1 MSASNDASAT
11 TAEGTAPAATTPS
24 AASPT
29 AQPPAT
35 GAQPTEEEQ
44 IVPDDEQPVDDAASD
59 LGGSIASSRTS
70 LSESIY
76 NYRLENGRTY
86 HRYKE
91 GKYQYP
97 NDDRELER
105 LDLQHHMFDLCL
117 DGKLGVAPPNDK
129 DSGVHRVLDVG
140 TGTGLW
146 AIEFGEAHPEA
157 EVLGV
162 DLSPPQAEVPPNVIF
177 EVDDIDEPWI
187 YSRPFDY
194 IHSRMMNS
202 SISDWRQFIQKA
214 YDNLTPGGYLELKEV
229 DLMPESDDGT
239 LPTDSALNKT
249 YTLIGEAL
257 KVFGRPFQDVLPLVD
272 MMKEVGF
279 VDLYVKKFKWPTNT
293 WPRDSHFKEIGEW
306 ANVNYL
312 SGIEGWVMAPL
323 TRALGWKKEEV
334 QVLLIDVRK
343 EFNDRNIHAYWSWYA
358 IYGKKPEA
366 DTQ

>member
-1 MSASNDASAT
+1 MSASNDASAS

-29 AQPPAT
+29 AQPTAT

-44 IVPDDEQPVDDAASD
+44 IVPDDEV
-59 LGGSIASSRTS
+59 
-70 LSESIY
+70 LSEA
-76 NYRLENGRTY
+76 L
-86 HRYKE
+86 
-91 GKYQYP
+91 
-97 NDDRELER
+97 ELEYEHC
-105 LDLQHHMFDLCL
+105 LTFGSNLSTTQHLT
-117 DGKLGVAPPNDK
+117 LGAFLEWTFV
-129 DSGVHRVLDVG
+129 R
-140 TGTGLW
+140 
-146 AIEFGEAHPEA
+146 
-157 EVLGV
+157 
-162 DLSPPQAEVPPNVIF
+162 VPPNVIF

-214 YDNLTPGGYLELKEV
+214 YDNLTLGGYLELKEV

-312 SGIEGWVMAPL
+312 SGIEGWVMAPF

>member
-1 MSASNDASAT
+1 MSAPGLACGQSN
-11 TAEGTAPAATTPS
+11 
-24 AASPT
+24 
-29 AQPPAT
+29 
-35 GAQPTEEEQ
+35 
-44 IVPDDEQPVDDAASD
+44 
-59 LGGSIASSRTS
+59 
-70 LSESIY
+70 
-76 NYRLENGRTY
+76 LEKPILRP
-86 HRYKE
+86 R
-91 GKYQYP
+91 
-97 NDDRELER
+97 
-105 LDLQHHMFDLCL
+105 
-117 DGKLGVAPPNDK
+117 
-129 DSGVHRVLDVG
+129 
-140 TGTGLW
+140 
-146 AIEFGEAHPEA
+146 
-157 EVLGV
+157 
-162 DLSPPQAEVPPNVIF
+162 VPPNVIF

-239 LPTDSALNKT
+239 LPTNSALNKT

-312 SGIEGWVMAPL
+312 SGIEGWVMAPF

-358 IYGKKPEA
+358 IYGKKPEE
-366 DTQ
+366 DKE